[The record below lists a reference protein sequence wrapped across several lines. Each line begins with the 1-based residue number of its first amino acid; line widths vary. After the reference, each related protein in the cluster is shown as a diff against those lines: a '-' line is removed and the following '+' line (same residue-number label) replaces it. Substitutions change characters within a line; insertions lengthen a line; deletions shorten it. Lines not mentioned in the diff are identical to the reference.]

1 MINDIL
7 IIKRDLII
15 NTINKISST
24 LEQRYKLEKNT
35 KNYKI
40 YKEKKIYICII
51 ILILIFIFMKIIKI
65 N

>member
-35 KNYKI
+35 KIYKI
-40 YKEKKIYICII
+40 YKEKKNIYLHYNFNFNIYIYE
-51 ILILIFIFMKIIKI
+51 
-65 N
+65 NN